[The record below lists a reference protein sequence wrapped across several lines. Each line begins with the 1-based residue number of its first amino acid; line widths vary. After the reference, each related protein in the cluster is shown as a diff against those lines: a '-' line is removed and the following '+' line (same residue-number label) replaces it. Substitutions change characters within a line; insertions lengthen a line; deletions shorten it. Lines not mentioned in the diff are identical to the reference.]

1 MKIKVADLEP
11 NPFRQIGKY
20 PIDKRKLESLKLSIS
35 ETSFWDNVLCRRK
48 GDKYE
53 IAYGHHRLQ
62 ALKELGIVE
71 VDIPV
76 KELTDAQMIRI
87 MAEEN
92 LEWLTSPKVIYQ
104 TVIAVKE
111 FLDRELAKFENLTEW
126 NRVNKSIN
134 LVKDESNYQ
143 QLKQRGV
150 GQTTILKFLGGNWK
164 QGKIQAACKANQMAK
179 DKKLDMD
186 AVLKF
191 DKIDQ
196 ARQFQNTVEKLD
208 IPLEKQAK
216 IAAKVKENITE
227 KKTATDTH
235 RERHSKMTIA
245 EDIRKQTGTPH
256 TKKAKKNEVSRIT
269 NALSDIEK
277 QARILADRLEGLRI
291 DIKKLGIEEIT
302 GLKPA
307 LAKFA
312 LKRLY
317 KEMEI
322 WKGLKNEQFDSR
334 SRRISGNV
342 IG

>member
-35 ETSFWDNVLCRRK
+35 ETSFWDNVLCRRHGK
-48 GDKYE
+48 KYE
-53 IAYGHHRLQ
+53 IAYGHHRLE
-62 ALKELGIVE
+62 ALKELGIEE

-76 KELTDAQMIRI
+76 KNLSNAQMIRI

-104 TVIAVKE
+104 TVITVKE
-111 FLDRELAKFENLTEW
+111 FLDGELAKYKTWEESRSNKTIRGLFKSENEW
-126 NRVNKSIN
+126 STPKG
-134 LVKDESNYQ
+134 K
-143 QLKQRGV
+143 GV

-164 QGKIQAACKANQMAK
+164 QGKIQAACKANQMMK

-196 ARQFQNTVEKLD
+196 AKQFQDAVDKFD
-208 IPLEKQAK
+208 IPIEKQAK
-216 IAAKVKENITE
+216 IVDEVKENIKR
-227 KKTATDTH
+227 KKTVTDTH
-235 RERHSKMTIA
+235 RERHRKMTIA
-245 EDIRKQTGTPH
+245 DDVVKQIGSPK
-256 TKKAKKNEVSRIT
+256 TKRAKKNEVLRIAK
-269 NALSDIEK
+269 ALSDIEK

-317 KEMEI
+317 KEMKI
-322 WKGLKNEQFDSR
+322 WKGLKNEQLDSR
-334 SRRISGNV
+334 NRRISGNV